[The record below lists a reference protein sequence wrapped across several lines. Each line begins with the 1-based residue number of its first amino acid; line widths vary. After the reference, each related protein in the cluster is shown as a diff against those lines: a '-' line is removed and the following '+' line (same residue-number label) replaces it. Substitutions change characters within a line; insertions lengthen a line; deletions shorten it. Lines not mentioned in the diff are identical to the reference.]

1 MKALVICTSF
11 SKSILSICDSK
22 GTLVSVEMEPNHR
35 HSENYFSHLEGLLGE
50 ESLKEIEL
58 IVCGVG
64 PGSFTGIRVGASIAK
79 AFSYAL
85 KIPLVGVNSLKSFIP
100 EVSEASGGFMNLL
113 DANSP
118 GLFVLSA
125 FFDNKKACVWEK
137 AHLVSFDDFLQ
148 IMKKEKKVFFSF
160 EAEKLKRK
168 FLKHGQDFSLL
179 VKSVEADP
187 YFLYLEG
194 VKSFVDKDFST
205 DGRLELEYLRASQAE
220 IELNSK

>member
-11 SKSILSICDSK
+11 SKSILSVCDSS
-22 GTLVSVEMEPNHR
+22 GPLVSIEMEPNHR
-35 HSENYFSHLEGLLGE
+35 HSENYFLHLERLLGE
-50 ESLKEIEL
+50 QSLKEIEL

-85 KIPLVGVNSLKSFIP
+85 KIPLVGVNSLRSFIP
-100 EVSEASGGFMNLL
+100 EVSEAPKGFVNLL

-118 GLFVLSA
+118 GLFVLGA
-125 FFDNKKACVWEK
+125 FFDKEKICSWEK
-137 AHLVSFDDFLQ
+137 ACLVSFDDFLQ
-148 IMKKEKKVFFSF
+148 IMKKEKRVFFSF

-168 FLKHGQDFSLL
+168 FLKHDQDFSLL
-179 VKSVEADP
+179 VKSIEADP

-194 VKSFVDKDFST
+194 VKSFRNNDFSSE
-205 DGRLELEYLRASQAE
+205 GRLQLEYLRASQAE
-220 IELNSK
+220 IELISK